1 MAKTVAEID
10 GDSSGLVGAL
20 DKGAQGMVKLGA
32 QGKKLTDQLRDVAD
46 QADVAAGN
54 IISKIGGPGA
64 ITAIGGIGIAFAGVG
79 KVVDLVGQSMDAFY
93 NAQGD
98 KGAAAMASITQAM
111 DDLKGSLFTAVV
123 GTDDLDEATATV
135 IATLRIAKDVFE
147 LLLTPISSVTEAI
160 RLSSDAYVTLGTTAA
175 EAIKQEKLFKE
186 QVDFVTTANRLNKD
200 SVDELIKSLKTAL
213 FTKQQIV
220 IMSQQE
226 ELANIDAGIASIE
239 QGARNRAA
247 VEGEIAM
254 ARKREE
260 MMGPMIER
268 IAVAHRKG
276 VEESGY
282 FITMQEARQRAII
295 SIEKDGKFMAKVHEA
310 ENEVYAKAIAE
321 RTQLTAV
328 EMQQRNTLLD
338 ARANR
343 EQEFAEQN
351 LLATEGAPASNKPKT
366 GGGGGGPKKPEKTA
380 AEIEAEEL
388 KAINDLRLANTEG
401 EKKQA
406 MDRLKWDAEQRDIE
420 FEKKKEALQ
429 RVTDFAKQMEDE
441 AAAERK
447 AKGILTAEEED
458 KLYQERKAKALAYVQ
473 DLAGQEMG
481 IYMQNAGKQ
490 LAIGKLSAKAAAD
503 MARSQL
509 GNVIIGQGD
518 EAMAKAGIMAA
529 ELNPLA
535 LPMAAAGL
543 AAYAIGNAMMPTAKP
558 NAGSTPATEKPV
570 EDKQSTGNSYA
581 FNMRVDSVF
590 ADGESMARQFAM
602 MQESARARGLLMQG
616 A

>member
-186 QVDFVTTANRLNKD
+186 QVDFVTTANRLNKE

-268 IAVAHRKG
+268 IAAAHRKG

-366 GGGGGGPKKPEKTA
+366 GGGGGGKGPAEDPVAKAEREAKALADLKYSNDKLEQQLEMDKLKMTAERTA
-380 AEIEAEEL
+380 AEADAKEAAL
-388 KAINDLRLANTEG
+388 KRYLD
-401 EKKQA
+401 
-406 MDRLKWDAEQRDIE
+406 
-420 FEKKKEALQ
+420 FEK
-429 RVTDFAKQMEDE
+429 QMLDE

-473 DLAGQEMG
+473 DLAGQEIG
-481 IYMQNAGKQ
+481 VYMQNAAKQ
-490 LAIGKLSAKAAAD
+490 LAIGKLSTKAAAD
-503 MARSQL
+503 MARTQL

-535 LPMAAAGL
+535 IPMAAAGL

-558 NAGSTPATEKPV
+558 TAGSTPATEKPT
-570 EDKQSTGNSYA
+570 DGGQATSNNYS

-590 ADGESMARQFAM
+590 ADGESVARQFAM

>member
-32 QGKKLTDQLRDVAD
+32 QGKKLTDQLREVAD

-79 KVVDLVGQSMDAFY
+79 KALDAVGASMDSFY

-160 RLSSDAYVTLGTTAA
+160 RLSSDAYVTLGITAA

-186 QVDFVTTANRLNKD
+186 QVDFVTTANRLNKE
-200 SVDELIKSLKTAL
+200 SVDQLIESLKTAL

-226 ELANIDAGIASIE
+226 QLANIDAGIASIE

-254 ARKREE
+254 ARKRDE

-268 IAVAHRKG
+268 IAAAHRKG

-328 EMQQRNTLLD
+328 EMQQRDTLLD

-366 GGGGGGPKKPEKTA
+366 GSGGPAKPTETAEEK
-380 AEIEAEEL
+380 EAREL
-388 KAINDLRLANTEG
+388 KAINDLRLANTKG
-401 EKKQA
+401 EQQLELEQ
-406 MDRLKWDAEQRDIE
+406 MKWDDEQRDAK
-420 FEKKKEALQ
+420 FEKEKAAME
-429 RVTDFAKQMEDE
+429 RVTAFAQQMEDE

-458 KLYQERKAKALAYVQ
+458 ALYQERKAKALAYVQ
-473 DLAGQEMG
+473 GLAGQEIG
-481 IYMQNAGKQ
+481 VYMQNAAKQ
-490 LAIGKLSAKAAAD
+490 LAIGKLSAKAASD
-503 MARSQL
+503 MARSAL
-509 GNVIIGQGD
+509 GNMIIGQGD
-518 EAMAKAGIMAA
+518 KAMVEAGIMAA
-529 ELNPLA
+529 ALNPLA
-535 LPMAAAGL
+535 IPMAAAGL
-543 AAYAIGNAMMPTAKP
+543 AAYAVGNAMMPTVKP
-558 NAGSTPATEKPV
+558 TAGSTPATEKPT
-570 EDKQSTGNSYA
+570 DSGQAASNNYS

-590 ADGESMARQFAM
+590 ADGESVARQFAM

>member
-79 KVVDLVGQSMDAFY
+79 KAVDLVGQSMDAFY

-186 QVDFVTTANRLNKD
+186 QVDFVTTANRLNKE

-268 IAVAHRKG
+268 IAAAHRKG

-328 EMQQRNTLLD
+328 EMQQRDTLLD

-351 LLATEGAPASNKPKT
+351 LLANEGAPASNKPKT
-366 GGGGGGPKKPEKTA
+366 GGGGGAKGPAEDPVAKAEREAKALADLKYSNDKLEQQLEMDKLKSTAERTA
-380 AEIEAEEL
+380 AEADAKEAAL
-388 KAINDLRLANTEG
+388 KRYLD
-401 EKKQA
+401 
-406 MDRLKWDAEQRDIE
+406 
-420 FEKKKEALQ
+420 FEK
-429 RVTDFAKQMEDE
+429 QMLDE

-473 DLAGQEMG
+473 DLAGQEIG
-481 IYMQNAGKQ
+481 VYMQNAAKQ
-490 LAIGKLSAKAAAD
+490 LAIGKLSAKAASD
-503 MARSQL
+503 MARSAL
-509 GNVIIGQGD
+509 GNMIIGQGD
-518 EAMAKAGIMAA
+518 KAMAEAGIMAA
-529 ELNPLA
+529 ALNPLA

-543 AAYAIGNAMMPTAKP
+543 AAYAIGNAMMPTVKP
-558 NAGSTPATEKPV
+558 TAGSTPATEKPT
-570 EDKQSTGNSYA
+570 DGGQAASNNYS

-590 ADGESMARQFAM
+590 ADGESVARQFAM

>member
-186 QVDFVTTANRLNKD
+186 QVDFVTTANRLNKE
-200 SVDELIKSLKTAL
+200 SVDQLIESLKTAL

-268 IAVAHRKG
+268 IAAAHRKG

-366 GGGGGGPKKPEKTA
+366 GGGGGAKGPAEDPVAKAEREAKALADLKYSNDKLEQQLEMDKLKLTAERTA
-380 AEIEAEEL
+380 AEADAKEAAL
-388 KAINDLRLANTEG
+388 KRYLD
-401 EKKQA
+401 
-406 MDRLKWDAEQRDIE
+406 
-420 FEKKKEALQ
+420 FEK
-429 RVTDFAKQMEDE
+429 QMLDE

-458 KLYQERKAKALAYVQ
+458 ALYQERLSKALKYVQ

-481 IYMQNAGKQ
+481 VYMQTAGKQ
-490 LAIGKLSAKAAAD
+490 LALGKLSAKAASD
-503 MARSQL
+503 MARSAL
-509 GNVIIGQGD
+509 GNMIIGQGD
-518 EAMAKAGIMAA
+518 KAMVEAGIMAA
-529 ELNPLA
+529 ALNPLA
-535 LPMAAAGL
+535 IPMAAAGL
-543 AAYAIGNAMMPTAKP
+543 AAYAVGNAMMPTVKP
-558 NAGSTPATEKPV
+558 TAGSTPATEKPT
-570 EDKQSTGNSYA
+570 DGGQAASNNDS

-590 ADGESMARQFAM
+590 ADGESVARQFAM